1 MLGGNAGKKFLHLFL
16 IAISIMAPAFSALA
30 QERASTPEPAKAVA
44 APLVRPPPVQA
55 AGPVTPI
62 ADESQK
68 NAPIAAPVKVADM
81 PIPHIPHIALLL
93 PLASKTF
100 GKVADALKLGF
111 VAGAEADGKNAWP
124 YRIYTAED
132 EGASLAA
139 QYRKAVAEG
148 AAAIVGGVTRDGAN
162 TIARESRFLP
172 TLALNA
178 PAVAAESELPE
189 RFFYISLNL
198 DLEANLVARMIS
210 EDGLRSIAIVV
221 ANNPLAKR
229 IRDSFEKEWL
239 RLGGEIVANIS
250 VGNDPNDATRVATAM
265 EKVGVKANAVFLA
278 ADPSSARVI
287 RPYLP
292 VGMPVFATSHTV
304 DPRAEAIANLDL
316 DNVRFL
322 EMPWFAEKDHP
333 AVMAYAKPAQT
344 LPVEIERLY
353 ALGIDA
359 WRLGQLIA
367 KSDNARGLP
376 PLDGVTGRI
385 TLDGHQL
392 TRSLSSV
399 EVHDGRSRLFR
410 RGE

>member
-1 MLGGNAGKKFLHLFL
+1 M
-16 IAISIMAPAFSALA
+16 
-30 QERASTPEPAKAVA
+30 
-44 APLVRPPPVQA
+44 
-55 AGPVTPI
+55 
-62 ADESQK
+62 
-68 NAPIAAPVKVADM
+68 
-81 PIPHIPHIALLL
+81 
-93 PLASKTF
+93 
-100 GKVADALKLGF
+100 
-111 VAGAEADGKNAWP
+111 
-124 YRIYTAED
+124 
-132 EGASLAA
+132 
-139 QYRKAVAEG
+139 
-148 AAAIVGGVTRDGAN
+148 TRDGAT

-399 EVHDGRSRLFR
+399 EVHDGRSRSFR